1 MYARANSNWKHK
13 WIRWKKKKN
22 AITKSKKSEEKNH
35 AHTDHD
41 ARFPFYHSHFVLL
54 ISFFGIFTLVSS
66 SSGRSFF
73 CFDFFFA
80 RHFYSVWLCLCAL
93 CARTTFLWLFA
104 WRYVPCALSHTHT
117 HSVNELSFTFS
128 AYFLLLLSI
137 RNRNGLGI
145 CLNLCTDTIMN
156 VYLHF
161 MRYKIFHSSKERLSL
176 LIFVCISSESPFK
189 NECLPTSIYPWLC
202 TQRHL
207 TSGLEW
213 IYWIVRILSDY
224 FCHVALFDSILLVCL
239 FLSSIPFRNQHRNI
253 LSQNW
258 RILHKYLHSCPMSNF
273 YANHGL
279 NVIDYI

>member
-1 MYARANSNWKHK
+1 M
-13 WIRWKKKKN
+13 
-22 AITKSKKSEEKNH
+22 
-35 AHTDHD
+35 HTQTTTHV
-41 ARFPFYHSHFVLL
+41 SHFTIHTLYFWFHSLVFLLWYPLRLDGLFSVL
-54 ISFFGIFTLVSS
+54 IFFLRATITLYGCVCV
-66 SSGRSFF
+66 RS
-73 CFDFFFA
+73 A
-80 RHFYSVWLCLCAL
+80 HAQHFYDYSLDDMFHV
-93 CARTTFLWLFA
+93 
-104 WRYVPCALSHTHT
+104 LSRTHT

-128 AYFLLLLSI
+128 AYFFLLLST

-176 LIFVCISSESPFK
+176 LIFVCISSDSPFK

-213 IYWIVRILSDY
+213 IYWIVHILSDY

-239 FLSSIPFRNQHRNI
+239 FLSSIPFWNQHRNI
-253 LSQNW
+253 LSKNW
-258 RILHKYLHSCPMSNF
+258 WNGNLT
-273 YANHGL
+273 
-279 NVIDYI
+279 